1 MTRSRFKRLFLVL
14 IGPLL
19 IAGAVLAVAMA
30 DSHGSLRL
38 RCEAGLFGGENCR
51 PTGWGDFDEIIAK
64 NSPEWFDVVI
74 SRTSSSV
81 SVSASQ
87 RLIDDVEIINVSPY
101 WGTEDGPGSPSSRL
115 RSQAKQK
122 ISIIFGVGEDRV
134 RDLDTLG
141 CNELDFG
148 KAASGIFAAGSCGI
162 PDGVVRVNF
171 RVGQQG
177 QRDLL
182 ALKTAIENEIAT
194 ERRRELETYLIF
206 TPIFVV
212 LFLVVSGFIWI
223 IRRATTYVLAG

>member
-1 MTRSRFKRLFLVL
+1 MTRSRFKRLFLIL

-19 IAGAVLAVAMA
+19 IAGALLAVATV
-30 DSHGSLRL
+30 DGYGSLRL

-64 NSPEWFDVVI
+64 ESPEWFDVDT
-74 SRTSSSV
+74 SSTSSSV
-81 SVSASQ
+81 FVSASQ

-101 WGTEDGPGSPSSRL
+101 WGTEDGPGSPPSKL
-115 RSQAKQK
+115 RSRAKQK
-122 ISIIFGVGEDRV
+122 VSIIFGVGEERV
-134 RDLDTLG
+134 RDLDPLG
-141 CNELDFG
+141 CNQLDFE
-148 KAASGIFAAGSCGI
+148 KAESGIFAARLCGI
-162 PDGVVRVNF
+162 PDGLVRVDF

-177 QRDLL
+177 QRELL

-194 ERRRELETYLIF
+194 ERRRELQTYLIF